1 MKIAFHGAART
12 VTGSKH
18 LLTLNGGTKILLDC
32 GMFQG
37 MGNETD
43 ALNREF
49 GFDATEINYVLL
61 SHAHIDHSGLLP
73 KLVKEGF
80 NGKIFCTPATRDLA
94 TILLEDS
101 ANIQQQNIHDNRRE
115 ETSADPYYSPEDVER
130 TLPLFSEVHYD
141 EWITIEEGVKV
152 LFTDAG
158 HIVGSAA
165 VHLKITEHGTTE
177 QITFSGDVGR
187 YVDMLLKPPQEFPQA
202 DYFILESTYGDSLHE
217 PIFNTTDRLMDVI
230 FNTCINKGGKLIIPS
245 FSVGRTQEL
254 LYFLN
259 QLSLEKRLLDIPV
272 FVDSPLGKAA
282 TEIVKH
288 YPTYFGDYVQKVL
301 ETDDD
306 PFDFPGLH
314 FTEKVYER
322 ILLKNKKE
330 PCIIIA
336 ASGMANA
343 GRVPHH
349 IANNIEH
356 SKNTILI
363 VGYCDP
369 QTLGGELMRNAK
381 QVTIF
386 GQEYNVN
393 AEVVVM
399 RSMSAHGDYDDL
411 TKFLSCQNPALIKK
425 LFLVHG
431 EYNVQSEFMKRLSAK
446 GFTDVH
452 IPSMH
457 EVYGLFG
464 NHSEQEVA

>member
-18 LLTLNGGTKILLDC
+18 LLTLDSGTRILLDC

-49 GFDATEINYVLL
+49 GFDPPEVNHVLL

-80 NGKIFCTPATRDLA
+80 KGKIFCTPATRDLA

-101 ANIQQQNIHDNRRE
+101 ANIQQQNIHDNKRE
-115 ETSADPYYSPEDVER
+115 ETSTDPYYNPEDVEK
-130 TLPLFSEVHYD
+130 TLTLFTEVQYD
-141 EWITIEEGVKV
+141 TWTQIEEGVEV

-158 HIVGSAA
+158 HIIGSAA
-165 VHLKITEHGTTE
+165 VHIKITENGTTE

-187 YVDMLLKPPQEFPQA
+187 YIDMLLKPPQEFPQA
-202 DYFILESTYGDSLHE
+202 DYIILESTYGDSLHE
-217 PIFNTTDRLMDVI
+217 PLFNTTDRLMDVI
-230 FNTCINKGGKLIIPS
+230 FNTCVNKGGKLIIPS

-259 QLSLEKRLLDIPV
+259 QLSLEKRLPDIPV
-272 FVDSPLGKAA
+272 FLDSPLGKAA
-282 TEIVKH
+282 TEIVKK
-288 YPTYFGDYVQKVL
+288 YPDYFGDYVQKVL
-301 ETDDD
+301 RTDDD

-314 FTEKVYER
+314 YTEKVYES

-381 QVTIF
+381 RVNIF
-386 GQEYNVN
+386 GQDYQVN
-393 AEVVVM
+393 AEVVVL
-399 RSMSAHGDYDDL
+399 RSMSAHGDYNDL
-411 TKFLSCQNPALIKK
+411 LKFLSCQNPALTKK

-431 EYNVQSEFMKRLSAK
+431 EYNVQGEFMKRLSAK
-446 GFTDVH
+446 GFSDVH

-457 EVYGLFG
+457 EVFGLF
-464 NHSEQEVA
+464 NHTEQEVA

>member
-1 MKIAFHGAART
+1 
-12 VTGSKH
+12 
-18 LLTLNGGTKILLDC
+18 
-32 GMFQG
+32 
-37 MGNETD
+37 
-43 ALNREF
+43 
-49 GFDATEINYVLL
+49 
-61 SHAHIDHSGLLP
+61 
-73 KLVKEGF
+73 
-80 NGKIFCTPATRDLA
+80 
-94 TILLEDS
+94 
-101 ANIQQQNIHDNRRE
+101 
-115 ETSADPYYSPEDVER
+115 
-130 TLPLFSEVHYD
+130 
-141 EWITIEEGVKV
+141 
-152 LFTDAG
+152 
-158 HIVGSAA
+158 
-165 VHLKITEHGTTE
+165 
-177 QITFSGDVGR
+177 
-187 YVDMLLKPPQEFPQA
+187 
-202 DYFILESTYGDSLHE
+202 
-217 PIFNTTDRLMDVI
+217 MDVI

-314 FTEKVYER
+314 FTEKVYES

-349 IANNIEH
+349 IANNIEEL
-356 SKNTILI
+356 KNTILI
-363 VGYCDP
+363 LGYCDP

-386 GQEYNVN
+386 GQEHNVN

-457 EVYGLFG
+457 EVCGLFG

>member
-18 LLTLNGGTKILLDC
+18 LLTLNSGIKILLDC

-49 GFDATEINYVLL
+49 GFNAPEINYVLL

-80 NGKIFCTPATRDLA
+80 KGKIFCTPATRDLA

-115 ETSADPYYSPEDVER
+115 ETSAEPYYNLEDVEK
-130 TLPLFSEVHYD
+130 TLQLFTQVNYND
-141 EWITIEEGVKV
+141 WTIIEEGVEV

-165 VHLKITEHGTTE
+165 VHLKITENGATE
-177 QITFSGDVGR
+177 HITFSGDVGR
-187 YVDMLLKPPQEFPQA
+187 YIDMLLKAPQQFPQA
-202 DYFILESTYGDSLHE
+202 DYIILESTYGDSLHE

-230 FNTCINKGGKLIIPS
+230 FNTCVNKGGKLIIPS

-259 QLSLEKRLLDIPV
+259 QLSLEKRLPDIPV

-282 TEIVKH
+282 TEIVKR
-288 YPTYFGDYVQKVL
+288 YPNYFGDYVQKVL

-306 PFDFPGLH
+306 PFDFPGLY
-314 FTEKVYER
+314 FTEKVYES

-381 QVTIF
+381 HVTIF
-386 GQEYNVN
+386 GQEYQVN
-393 AEVVVM
+393 AEVVVL

-446 GFTDVH
+446 GFTDIH

-457 EVYGLFG
+457 EVCGLFS
-464 NHSEQEVA
+464 NHDEQEVA

>member
-18 LLTLNGGTKILLDC
+18 LLTLNNGTQILLDC

-49 GFDATEINYVLL
+49 DFEPKEISCVLL

-80 NGKIFCTPATRDLA
+80 KGKIFCTPATRDLA
-94 TILLEDS
+94 AILLEDS
-101 ANIQQQNIHDNRRE
+101 ANIQQQNIHDNKRE
-115 ETSADPYYSPEDVER
+115 EISVEPYYSIEDVEK
-130 TLPLFSEVHYD
+130 TLKLFSKVEYD
-141 EWITIEEGVKV
+141 AWMTIEEGVKV

-165 VHLKITEHGTTE
+165 IHIKITEKGTTE

-187 YVDMLLKPPQEFPQA
+187 YIDLLLRPPQNFPQA
-202 DYFILESTYGDSLHE
+202 DYVLIESTYGDSLHE
-217 PIFNTTDRLMDVI
+217 PLFNTTDRLMDVI

-245 FSVGRTQEL
+245 FGVGRTQEL
-254 LYFLN
+254 LYILN
-259 QLSLEKRLLDIPV
+259 QLSLEKRLPDIPV
-272 FVDSPLGKAA
+272 FVDSPLGQAA
-282 TEIVKH
+282 TEIVKR
-288 YPTYFGDYVQKVL
+288 YPDYFGEFVQKVL
-301 ETDDD
+301 QTDDD
-306 PFDFPGLH
+306 PFDFPGLY
-314 FTEKVYER
+314 FTKEVYES

-356 SKNTILI
+356 AKNTILI

-381 QVTIF
+381 QVNIF
-386 GQEYNVN
+386 GQQYNVN
-393 AEVVVM
+393 AEVVVV

-411 TKFLSCQNPALIKK
+411 IKFLSCQNAALIKK

-431 EYNVQSEFMKRLSAK
+431 EYTVQSEFMKRLTTK
-446 GFTDVH
+446 GFTDIH
-452 IPSMH
+452 IPSIH
-457 EVYGLFG
+457 EVCDLF

>member
-18 LLTLNGGTKILLDC
+18 LLTLNNGTQILLDC

-49 GFDATEINYVLL
+49 GFDPKEISCVVL

-80 NGKIFCTPATRDLA
+80 EGKIFCTPATKDLA

-101 ANIQQQNIHDNRRE
+101 ANIQQQNIHDNKRE
-115 ETSADPYYSPEDVER
+115 ETSAEPYYNVEDVEK
-130 TLPLFSEVHYD
+130 TLRLFSEADYD
-141 EWITIEEGVKV
+141 VWIKIEEGVEV

-165 VHLKITEHGTTE
+165 VHIKITENGTTE

-187 YVDMLLKPPQEFPQA
+187 YIDLLLRPPLEFPQA
-202 DYFILESTYGDSLHE
+202 DYILLESTYGDSLHE
-217 PIFNTTDRLMDVI
+217 PLFNTTDRLMDVI

-254 LYFLN
+254 LYILN
-259 QLSLEKRLLDIPV
+259 QLSLEKRLPDIPV
-272 FVDSPLGKAA
+272 FVDSPLGQAA
-282 TEIVKH
+282 TEIVKR
-288 YPTYFGDYVQKVL
+288 YPHYFGGFIQKVL
-301 ETDDD
+301 QTDDD

-314 FTEKVYER
+314 FTREVYES

-349 IANNIEH
+349 IANNIEYA
-356 SKNTILI
+356 KNTILI

-381 QVTIF
+381 QVNIF
-386 GQEYNVN
+386 GQQYNVN
-393 AEVVVM
+393 AEVVVL

-411 TKFLSCQNPALIKK
+411 VKFLSCQNPALIKK

-431 EYNVQSEFMKRLSAK
+431 EYSVQSEFMKRLTAK
-446 GFTDVH
+446 GFTDIH

-457 EVYGLFG
+457 EVFGLFD
-464 NHSEQEVA
+464 HSEQEVA

>member
-1 MKIAFHGAART
+1 
-12 VTGSKH
+12 
-18 LLTLNGGTKILLDC
+18 
-32 GMFQG
+32 
-37 MGNETD
+37 
-43 ALNREF
+43 
-49 GFDATEINYVLL
+49 
-61 SHAHIDHSGLLP
+61 
-73 KLVKEGF
+73 
-80 NGKIFCTPATRDLA
+80 
-94 TILLEDS
+94 
-101 ANIQQQNIHDNRRE
+101 
-115 ETSADPYYSPEDVER
+115 
-130 TLPLFSEVHYD
+130 
-141 EWITIEEGVKV
+141 
-152 LFTDAG
+152 
-158 HIVGSAA
+158 
-165 VHLKITEHGTTE
+165 
-177 QITFSGDVGR
+177 
-187 YVDMLLKPPQEFPQA
+187 
-202 DYFILESTYGDSLHE
+202 
-217 PIFNTTDRLMDVI
+217 
-230 FNTCINKGGKLIIPS
+230 
-245 FSVGRTQEL
+245 
-254 LYFLN
+254 
-259 QLSLEKRLLDIPV
+259 
-272 FVDSPLGKAA
+272 
-282 TEIVKH
+282 
-288 YPTYFGDYVQKVL
+288 L

-314 FTEKVYER
+314 FTEKVYES

-349 IANNIEH
+349 IANNIEEL
-356 SKNTILI
+356 KNTILI
-363 VGYCDP
+363 LGYCDP

-386 GQEYNVN
+386 GQEHNVN

-457 EVYGLFG
+457 EVCGLFG

>member
-18 LLTLNGGTKILLDC
+18 LLTLNNGTQILFDC

-49 GFDATEINYVLL
+49 GFDPKEISCVVL

-80 NGKIFCTPATRDLA
+80 EGKIFCTPATKDLA

-101 ANIQQQNIHDNRRE
+101 ANIQQQNIHDNKRE
-115 ETSADPYYSPEDVER
+115 ETSAEPYYNVEDVEK
-130 TLPLFSEVHYD
+130 TLRLFSEADYD
-141 EWITIEEGVKV
+141 VWIKIEEGVEV

-165 VHLKITEHGTTE
+165 VHIKITENGTTE

-187 YVDMLLKPPQEFPQA
+187 YIDLLLRPPQEFPQA
-202 DYFILESTYGDSLHE
+202 DYILLESTYGDSLHE
-217 PIFNTTDRLMDVI
+217 PLFNTTDRLMDVI

-254 LYFLN
+254 LYILN
-259 QLSLEKRLLDIPV
+259 QLSLEKRLPDIPV
-272 FVDSPLGKAA
+272 FVDSPLGQAA
-282 TEIVKH
+282 TEIVKR
-288 YPTYFGDYVQKVL
+288 YPHYFGGFVQKVL
-301 ETDDD
+301 QTDDD

-314 FTEKVYER
+314 FTREVYES

-349 IANNIEH
+349 IANNIEYA
-356 SKNTILI
+356 KNTILI

-369 QTLGGELMRNAK
+369 QHS
-381 QVTIF
+381 
-386 GQEYNVN
+386 
-393 AEVVVM
+393 AE
-399 RSMSAHGDYDDL
+399 S
-411 TKFLSCQNPALIKK
+411 
-425 LFLVHG
+425 
-431 EYNVQSEFMKRLSAK
+431 
-446 GFTDVH
+446 
-452 IPSMH
+452 
-457 EVYGLFG
+457 
-464 NHSEQEVA
+464 